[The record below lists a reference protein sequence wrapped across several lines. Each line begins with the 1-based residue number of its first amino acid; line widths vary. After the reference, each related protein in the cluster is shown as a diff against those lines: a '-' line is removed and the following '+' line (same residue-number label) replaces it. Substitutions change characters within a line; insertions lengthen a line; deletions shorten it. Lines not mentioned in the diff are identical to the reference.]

1 MKKLLVVLSILALSV
16 SGVAMAAGKNKAK
29 PTSGVAYAGVTH
41 AEGKD
46 LYVSGDFVDKV
57 LGHGGIVYVTNV
69 SNGEEQ
75 GEFKVDARK
84 ITIYTLKGSLTGKGS
99 ATQVIHDDGT
109 VEVKDG
115 VFTLN
120 KGTGKYKGH
129 TFKGTFAG
137 PQSAQGLYT
146 FNYKGTYK

>member
-1 MKKLLVVLSILALSV
+1 MKRLLILICAMALCV
-16 SGVAMAAGKNKAK
+16 SGVALGATKGKK
-29 PTSGVAYAGVTH
+29 TSGVAYAGVTH

-46 LYVSGDFVDKV
+46 LYVSGDFKDKL
-57 LGHGGIVYVTNV
+57 LGHGGIVYITRVT
-69 SNGEEQ
+69 SGQQPGEY
-75 GEFKVDARK
+75 KVDAKK
-84 ITIYTLKGSLTGKGS
+84 ITIYTEKGSLTGTGS
-99 ATQVIHDDGT
+99 ATQVFHDDNT

-115 VFTLN
+115 KFNLT

-146 FNYKGTYK
+146 FTYKAVYR